1 MTTIFSISK
10 YPVKSITCLLFYF
23 LTFSILKLIYLLKI
37 IKFLPRISLKKK
49 NFKIIQVLRRILLFI
64 HLINNYLKLIE
75 IKTAELLLHEQDRN
89 SKTPRRR
96 RRNYEN
102 VMKVQIESFPIN
114 KKKEIKITLVN
125 KVKKKISYS
134 FIKIISFLNKKFSF
148 LDLLKY
154 F

>member
-75 IKTAELLLHEQDRN
+75 IDPSDEFKDGEGSLLPLW
-89 SKTPRRR
+89 KF
-96 RRNYEN
+96 NYEKTKKHDVTDLCFN
-102 VMKVQIESFPIN
+102 SRYYDLFAVSFGTSKLIYIYFEN
-114 KKKEIKITLVN
+114 KITN
-125 KVKKKISYS
+125 SY
-134 FIKIISFLNKKFSF
+134 NM
-148 LDLLKY
+148 
-154 F
+154 

>member
-1 MTTIFSISK
+1 
-10 YPVKSITCLLFYF
+10 
-23 LTFSILKLIYLLKI
+23 
-37 IKFLPRISLKKK
+37 
-49 NFKIIQVLRRILLFI
+49 
-64 HLINNYLKLIE
+64 
-75 IKTAELLLHEQDRN
+75 
-89 SKTPRRR
+89 
-96 RRNYEN
+96 
-102 VMKVQIESFPIN
+102 MKVQIESFPIN